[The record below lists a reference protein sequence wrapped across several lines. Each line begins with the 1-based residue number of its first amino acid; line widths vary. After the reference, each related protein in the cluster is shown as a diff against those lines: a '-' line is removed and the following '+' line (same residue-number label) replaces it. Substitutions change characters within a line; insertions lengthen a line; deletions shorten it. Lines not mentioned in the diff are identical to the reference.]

1 MKPLT
6 PDMLEYAG
14 FFRLPAGKQPHDPAL
29 PEPLHQFAKFG
40 WGGRAL
46 GSSNA
51 YGLLISGHRI
61 GDLVAEVRIP
71 PIGEVADL
79 WKPFHEPV
87 PAAELRV
94 NRLDELVGVAEY
106 RGRIVGLFQEYYD
119 VDGKDG
125 GRVSFFDGERLV
137 QLGDGRL
144 KDHAGFLTSHD
155 GKLWVGRSSGAGS
168 ADINHGPVLYEIV
181 EDV

>member
-1 MKPLT
+1 MNLT
-6 PDMLEYAG
+6 HIG
-14 FFRLPAGKQPHDPAL
+14 FFRLPAGKMSHDPAL

-46 GSSNA
+46 ASSNA

-79 WKPFHEPV
+79 WKPFCELA

-94 NRLDELVGVAEY
+94 NRLDELVGVAEH
-106 RGRIVGLFQEYYD
+106 RGKTVGLFQEYYD

-125 GRVSFFDGERLV
+125 GRKSFFDGERLV
-137 QLGDGRL
+137 QLGSGEL
-144 KDHAGFLTSHD
+144 KKHAGYLTSHD
-155 GKLWVGRSSGAGS
+155 GKLFCGRSSGAGNI
-168 ADINHGPVLYEIV
+168 DINHGPVLYEIV
-181 EDV
+181 EEG